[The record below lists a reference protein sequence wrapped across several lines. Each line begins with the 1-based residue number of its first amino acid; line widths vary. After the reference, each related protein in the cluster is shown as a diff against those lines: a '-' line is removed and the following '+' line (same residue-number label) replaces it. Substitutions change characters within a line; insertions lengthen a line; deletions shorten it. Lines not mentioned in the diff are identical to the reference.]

1 MQGRRFELTA
11 LAVALAALL
20 CFIWLAQKVDHG
32 ETVRFD
38 ESVRNALHSAARPWL
53 TTLFEAITA
62 LGSQAV
68 VTGVSGSAALILFR
82 QGRRAEALLIVIAMG
97 GAEAWLYLLKAHFH
111 RQRPE
116 PFFGLA
122 PLTSYSFPSG
132 HALLSF
138 CCYGMLAA
146 LAPARRALVRIAAAA
161 LILAIGLSRIYLG
174 VHHASDVIAGYL
186 VAAAWMAGLAALYT
200 RIVNMKR

>member
-1 MQGRRFELTA
+1 LTA
-11 LAVALAALL
+11 LSVALAALL
-20 CFIWLAQKVDHG
+20 CFIWLAQRVDHG

-38 ESVRNALHSAARPWL
+38 ESVRNTLHSAAHPWL

-82 QGRRAEALLIVIAMG
+82 QGRRAEALLI
-97 GAEAWLYLLKAHFH
+97 
-111 RQRPE
+111 
-116 PFFGLA
+116 
-122 PLTSYSFPSG
+122 
-132 HALLSF
+132 
-138 CCYGMLAA
+138 LAA
-146 LAPARRALVRIAAAA
+146 
-161 LILAIGLSRIYLG
+161 GLSRIYLG

-186 VAAAWMAGLAALYT
+186 AAAAWMAGLAALYT